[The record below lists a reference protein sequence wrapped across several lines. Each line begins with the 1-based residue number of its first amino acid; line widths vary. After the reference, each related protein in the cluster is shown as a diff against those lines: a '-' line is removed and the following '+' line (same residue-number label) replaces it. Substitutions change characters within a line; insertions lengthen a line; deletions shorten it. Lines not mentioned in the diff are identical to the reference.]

1 MIFVYYVE
9 FGVILKET
17 RLEKGL
23 SQSKLGTL
31 VGLSKAVISKY
42 ENSVSY
48 PPYNVLIRFARVFN
62 VSTDYLLGVEKRKTL
77 NIEGL
82 TNKQIDSLITI
93 AKEYQDLN
101 SVSG

>member
-1 MIFVYYVE
+1 MYYVE
-9 FGVILKET
+9 FGVILREK
-17 RLEKGL
+17 RKEKGL
-23 SQSKLGTL
+23 SQSRLGAL
-31 VGLSKAVISKY
+31 VGLSKALISKY

-48 PPYNVLIRFARVFN
+48 PPYNVLIRLASVFN
-62 VSTDYLLGVEKRKTL
+62 VSTDCLLGVEKKKTL

-101 SVSG
+101 SKST